1 MGCVKNSKKRILID
15 ACAVQCGKKLF
26 EREGM
31 SVDSYLELTSFLSI
45 KKEKRLPLK
54 DLEEKVYKV
63 IQDEVKILLRKE

>member
-1 MGCVKNSKKRILID
+1 
-15 ACAVQCGKKLF
+15 
-26 EREGM
+26 M

-63 IQDEVKILLRKE
+63 IQDEVKILLRME